1 MFTADIYEL
10 QTDRKRVKNGIFC
23 RARGLMQACVWK
35 ISRVGYQ
42 LTCMPHSSVGG
53 KRMMLHTSYSI
64 AFCFVAAITAS
75 GVKAE
80 ERADA
85 SAVRDTKFDVFVS
98 SNSASTGILRRG
110 AIDVK
115 NHAGVTSIA
124 KASALRLT
132 VNGEERVFAAS
143 LSVRDLLGDIGLESL
158 MVAVERN
165 LVIVPRSLY
174 ANTLLRDGDRLEI
187 FQLSVVRD
195 PDPRDPQGKRPGKP
209 NVVREGV
216 KEESSRQRKQ
226 ALLYLGVEDGSVS
239 AARLAPSSMTVREIG
254 SLQGKESDQL
264 ERKERLEAVE
274 ATGSAGDKPIHFV
287 ENLTN
292 VVGDQTVTTTRTK
305 RAKTIGTTEAG
316 ISSPLGRSQASTRGL
331 SEMVNDLTDDAFEVS
346 EAGISSPLGR
356 SQASTRDLSEMV
368 NDLTDDAFEVSN
380 GLPGLKASVEAKKA
394 STGTRKSIK
403 KATVNVK
410 KSIKKVA
417 VSAKKVAQKVR
428 KSASKVQKFAN
439 NQLKVKRKKIK
450 N

>member
-85 SAVRDTKFDVFVS
+85 SAVRDTEFDVFVS

-165 LVIVPRSLY
+165 LMIVPRSLY

-239 AARLAPSSMTVREIG
+239 AARLAPSSMTVRETG

-292 VVGDQTVTTTRTK
+292 VVGDQAVTTTRTK

-346 EAGISSPLGR
+346 
-356 SQASTRDLSEMV
+356 
-368 NDLTDDAFEVSN
+368 N

-394 STGTRKSIK
+394 STGTRKSIN
-403 KATVNVK
+403 KATANVKKSKKKIAANVK
-410 KSIKKVA
+410 KSIKKA
-417 VSAKKVAQKVR
+417 AASAKKVTQKVR

-439 NQLKVKRKKIK
+439 NQLKVRRKKIK

>member
-165 LVIVPRSLY
+165 LMIVPRSLY

-346 EAGISSPLGR
+346 
-356 SQASTRDLSEMV
+356 
-368 NDLTDDAFEVSN
+368 N

-394 STGTRKSIK
+394 STGTRKSIN
-403 KATVNVK
+403 KATANVKKSKKKIAANVK
-410 KSIKKVA
+410 KSIKKAAANVKKWIKKA
-417 VSAKKVAQKVR
+417 AAIAKKVTQKLR

-439 NQLKVKRKKIK
+439 NQLKVRRKKIK